1 MDVKKY
7 FISVC
12 IIAKP
17 GENMSKL
24 NESLNEQTYKNFEV
38 VLHQEFDDFPKLR
51 NRVIAKSK
59 GELIAFTD
67 ADCYVEKH
75 WLEEI
80 NNAFQ
85 DKDIVGVWGKVCY
98 ELKNGAMPTISTR
111 IVDNNGDRT
120 VTANASFRG
129 DLLRRVKFDEDFY
142 AAEDKIL
149 NERLKPYGKL
159 IYNNKIIVFHT
170 YQKWTF
176 KSIIKHSKKVEDI
189 LKMHYKYNIPFAR
202 AGPIVYPSHWLVILF
217 PPIIFIVNAIRSP
230 YDVKIALGN
239 YLEKICIRFLI
250 WKFAI
255 KNKKFLI

>member
-1 MDVKKY
+1 
-7 FISVC
+7 
-12 IIAKP
+12 
-17 GENMSKL
+17 
-24 NESLNEQTYKNFEV
+24 
-38 VLHQEFDDFPKLR
+38 
-51 NRVIAKSK
+51 
-59 GELIAFTD
+59 
-67 ADCYVEKH
+67 
-75 WLEEI
+75 
-80 NNAFQ
+80 
-85 DKDIVGVWGKVCY
+85 
-98 ELKNGAMPTISTR
+98 MPTISTR

-159 IYNNKIIVFHT
+159 IYNNKIIIFHT

-176 KSIIKHSKKVEDI
+176 KSIIKHSKKIEDV
-189 LKMHYKYNIPFAR
+189 LKMYYKYKIPFSKV
-202 AGPIVYPSHWLVILF
+202 GPVVYPSHWLIILF
-217 PPIIFIVNAIRSP
+217 PPSIFIVNSIRGF

-239 YLEKICIRFLI
+239 YVEKICTRLLI